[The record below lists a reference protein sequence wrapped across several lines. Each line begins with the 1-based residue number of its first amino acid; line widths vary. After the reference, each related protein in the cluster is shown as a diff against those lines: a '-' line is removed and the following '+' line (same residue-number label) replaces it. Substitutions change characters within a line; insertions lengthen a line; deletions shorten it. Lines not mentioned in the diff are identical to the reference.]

1 MPCFSNLSSP
11 THRTS
16 QHPASLDSS
25 SADTTRTPIPTS
37 PQQSFAIGL
46 LARCGRDAAEVAR
59 TLRPKTHRAP
69 EPPMAN
75 VPVRTPVPLPRSA
88 FVEADVNAVTAAKTP
103 LLAAPAEAK
112 AAAAPVRP
120 PRTKHIGRLVS
131 QAQASAAVPTEPR
144 RSLRQRIA
152 HALPA
157 PIRRVCEAVADAC
170 RRLIGTLSAPLRA

>member
-1 MPCFSNLSSP
+1 MPYFSNLSSP

-25 SADTTRTPIPTS
+25 SADTTRTPMPTS

-88 FVEADVNAVTAAKTP
+88 FVGADVNAVAAAKTP
-103 LLAAPAEAK
+103 LLAAPAEAT
-112 AAAAPVRP
+112 PVRP
-120 PRTKHIGRLVS
+120 PRTKHIGRLVE
-131 QAQASAAVPTEPR
+131 QAPAAVPTEPR

-157 PIRRVCEAVADAC
+157 PIRRACEAVADTC
-170 RRLIGTLSAPLRA
+170 RRLIWTLSAPLRA